1 MEAVLIQEIN
11 GKEQVAF
18 YLSKRLLD
26 AETRYSEM
34 ERLCLYLYF
43 TCTKLRH
50 YLLNAEIHV
59 ICKADVIKHMISAP
73 ILKGRLGKWMYA
85 LAEFNVRYQP
95 ARVVKGQALADLI
108 TERLAT
114 PIDMVG
120 IRTWVLYFDGSVWD
134 QGCGIGLQLISPKGT
149 AFEFSIQLPDRYTN
163 NETEYQAVL
172 KGLQLLLEAGAEA
185 VEIFGDSKVV
195 INQLTKDY
203 NYASHFLYP
212 YFVECQNLMAKF
224 RFLTVTWIPRE
235 QNCDANI
242 LAQIASGY
250 IPSEYPNQVEILVID
265 AADWR
270 ADLINYLKEPARG
283 ATRQVR
289 NKALRYALIGDD
301 LYFRTLE
308 DLLLKCVGP
317 TEAKELMH
325 DVHEGTCGTHQS
337 AHKMKWLI
345 RRSGYY
351 WPSLLED
358 CFKYYRGCQQCQK
371 FGPVQLA
378 PASALNPIIKPCPFR
393 GWGLDM
399 IEQVNPP
406 TSKGHKWILA
416 AMDYFTKW
424 VEAVPM
430 KTVTAGDVV
439 RFVKEHI
446 IHKFGIPQS
455 ITTDQGTMFMAEEF
469 KQFARDMGIT
479 LMRSSLYYAQANGQ
493 AEAFNKSL
501 IKLIKRKINEHP
513 RKWHDKLAE
522 ALWAYR
528 ISYHGSTKNSLYQL
542 VYDQ

>member
-1 MEAVLIQEIN
+1 
-11 GKEQVAF
+11 
-18 YLSKRLLD
+18 
-26 AETRYSEM
+26 
-34 ERLCLYLYF
+34 
-43 TCTKLRH
+43 
-50 YLLNAEIHV
+50 
-59 ICKADVIKHMISAP
+59 
-73 ILKGRLGKWMYA
+73 
-85 LAEFNVRYQP
+85 
-95 ARVVKGQALADLI
+95 
-108 TERLAT
+108 
-114 PIDMVG
+114 
-120 IRTWVLYFDGSVWD
+120 
-134 QGCGIGLQLISPKGT
+134 
-149 AFEFSIQLPDRYTN
+149 
-163 NETEYQAVL
+163 
-172 KGLQLLLEAGAEA
+172 
-185 VEIFGDSKVV
+185 
-195 INQLTKDY
+195 
-203 NYASHFLYP
+203 
-212 YFVECQNLMAKF
+212 MAKF
-224 RFLTVTWIPRE
+224 RFFTATWIPRE

-242 LAQIASGY
+242 LAQIASRY

-289 NKALRYALIGDD
+289 YKALRYALIGDD

-378 PASALNPIIKPCPFR
+378 PASALNPIIKPCLFR
-393 GWGLDM
+393 GWGMDM

-416 AMDYFTKW
+416 TMDYFTKW

-430 KTVTAGDVV
+430 KTVTASDVV

-446 IHKFGIPQS
+446 IHRFGIPQ
-455 ITTDQGTMFMAEEF
+455 T
-469 KQFARDMGIT
+469 IT
-479 LMRSSLYYAQANGQ
+479 LMRSSLYYAHANGQ
-493 AEAFNKSL
+493 AEASNKSL